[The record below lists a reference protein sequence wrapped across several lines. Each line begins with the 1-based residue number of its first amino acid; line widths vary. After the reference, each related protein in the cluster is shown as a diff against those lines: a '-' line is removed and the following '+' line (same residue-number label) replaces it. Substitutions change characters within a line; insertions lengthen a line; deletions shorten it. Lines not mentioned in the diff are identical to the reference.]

1 MNIQANRAPSRYRGC
16 TTVSGPSDWRR
27 SILIFFL
34 GAFSA
39 VIACKSWDHVPA
51 GPASHNRILGLRGP
65 QLTEPAASSSTMG
78 PLRHSISYQNS
89 GRVQPAPLVL
99 KGVSGEVLPGMPLK
113 HSGAAAS
120 ESLTSLFGKA
130 GDQPRTAM
138 HAGDTITLKSGAGPA
153 VSFKITAR
161 RPACTAADPAKAPVS
176 DVNLVDCVPGDKA
189 GAWQYVIEAVTVPV
203 AAPAVQQSL

>member
-1 MNIQANRAPSRYRGC
+1 MNIQANRAQSRYRGC

-27 SILIFFL
+27 SILVFFL
-34 GAFSA
+34 GALSA
-39 VIACKSWDHVPA
+39 IMACKSWDQVPA
-51 GPASHNRILGLRGP
+51 SPVSHNRILGLRGP

-78 PLRHSISYQNS
+78 PLRQSIGYMNS
-89 GRVQPAPLVL
+89 ERAQLTPLVL
-99 KGVSGEVLPGMPLK
+99 KGVSGEVLPNTPLK
-113 HSGAAAS
+113 HSDSG
-120 ESLTSLFGKA
+120 LTSLFSKA
-130 GDQPRTAM
+130 GDQPRTTM
-138 HAGDTITLKSGAGPA
+138 QAGDTLRLKSSTGST

-161 RPACTAADPAKAPVS
+161 PPLCTAADPAKAPVP

>member
-1 MNIQANRAPSRYRGC
+1 MNIQANRAQSPYRGC

-39 VIACKSWDHVPA
+39 IMACKSWDHVPA

-65 QLTEPAASSSTMG
+65 QLTEPAATSSTMG
-78 PLRHSISYQNS
+78 PLRQSIGYKNS
-89 GRVQPAPLVL
+89 ERVQLTPLIL
-99 KGVSGEVLPGMPLK
+99 KGVSGEVLPATPLK
-113 HSGAAAS
+113 HSEGS
-120 ESLTSLFGKA
+120 SDRGLTSLFGKA
-130 GDQPRTAM
+130 GGQPRTAM
-138 HAGDTITLKSGAGPA
+138 QAGDTITLKSSTGSA

-161 RPACTAADPAKAPVS
+161 HPLCTAADPAKAPVP
-176 DVNLVDCVPGDKA
+176 DVTLVDCVPGGKA